1 MTTKKKASMHGARR
15 VTASL
20 DTIATLIQ
28 SNHDALGIPA
38 KVAMDFA
45 YRCDMLS
52 DAIQKPFGAKNA
64 SFFNPATIA
73 ETVPGPLETL
83 SPRPEI
89 AGHFTQERFTA
100 LSDKQESGAL
110 ARGAQTHSAD
120 PKLAAFRAASLV
132 MKAALE
138 LLAGEEAPAAEEK
151 KDDEKKAAE
160 APADEKPAEE
170 KKAAEDA
177 DKDVPADDEK
187 KAAEGDD
194 EDADAKKSASLFGL
208 FDEK

>member
-83 SPRPEI
+83 TPRPEI
-89 AGHFTQERFTA
+89 AGHFTQGQFTG
-100 LSDKQESGAL
+100 LSEKQESGAL

-120 PKLAAFRAASLV
+120 PKLAALRAASLV

-138 LLAGEEAPAAEEK
+138 LLAGEEAPAEEK
-151 KDDEKKAAE
+151 KDDEKKVAEE

-170 KKAAEDA
+170 KKAGEDA
-177 DKDVPADDEK
+177 DKDAPADDK